1 MCSSD
6 LSYSTTTPYDL
17 VTTTPSAQAPK
28 PHSIR
33 LPRLLGCPPSSFLW
47 RLPAMASIESYV
59 DHTVQVILQDGRII
73 VGKLKGYDPRTNLI
87 LSDSVER
94 EFSMEQGVE
103 MIPLGLYVIKGD
115 NVAVVAELD
124 EEKDSTINYN
134 DIRAEPLAELRY

>member
-1 MCSSD
+1 
-6 LSYSTTTPYDL
+6 
-17 VTTTPSAQAPK
+17 
-28 PHSIR
+28 
-33 LPRLLGCPPSSFLW
+33 
-47 RLPAMASIESYV
+47 MASIESYV
-59 DHTVQVILQDGRII
+59 DHTVQVILQDGRVI

-94 EFSMEQGVE
+94 EFSMDQGVE

>member
-1 MCSSD
+1 
-6 LSYSTTTPYDL
+6 
-17 VTTTPSAQAPK
+17 
-28 PHSIR
+28 
-33 LPRLLGCPPSSFLW
+33 
-47 RLPAMASIESYV
+47 MASIESYV